1 MKQTL
6 EKRYDQI
13 KIRDYKMRDNIDRRV
28 TLPTICFF
36 ILLNRDV
43 YNNFFLLGI

>member
-28 TLPTICFF
+28 TLPTIFFF

>member
-28 TLPTICFF
+28 TLPTT
-36 ILLNRDV
+36 
-43 YNNFFLLGI
+43 FFLYFIE

>member
-28 TLPTICFF
+28 TLPTIFF
-36 ILLNRDV
+36 CILLNRDV